1 MLVSNFTNKK
11 AYNYAV
17 DHNFNILI
25 NISFEFQSKL
35 IVFKVSKRNKKKN
48 KWTLRDVKKACNKS
62 IIEHMLD
69 PLIKFSN
76 KNVKSRF
83 IMEIN
88 SYLKALT
95 PSFNIVIDKDV
106 QSVVKMFAKYLDVAY
121 KIMHNK
127 MRGNKINQKLLNI
140 IKKDKDWLA
149 LSNNNIQVPLLL
161 TPKITPQPEKKN
173 KIQKIFKKSPPSPPK
188 KKCIELENDD
198 VCVICLQSLD
208 KNLVKSNGIF
218 ISKCNHKFCSD
229 CIFQN
234 ISHGNNNCPI
244 CRTVFIENKKIN
256 ELEKKL
262 NQFKIN
268 IDETLQVLRYVM
280 KKNKLKPSYKRVNNK
295 THLGN
300 KKNLQNKSYC
310 KFLPEFYTK
319 LYLAHIHP
327 LERDDPIP
335 HENSD
340 W

>member
-1 MLVSNFTNKK
+1 MIVPNFTNIH

-25 NISFEFQSKL
+25 NTSFEFQSKL

-95 PSFNIVIDKDV
+95 PSFNIIIDKDV
-106 QSVVKMFAKYLDVAY
+106 QSVVNMFAKYLDVAY
-121 KIMHNK
+121 NIMINS
-127 MRGNKINQKLLNI
+127 NLVKINQKLLNS
-140 IKKDKDWLA
+140 IKKDKHWLA
-149 LSNNNIQVPLLL
+149 LSNNNNNNIQAPLLL
-161 TPKITPQPEKKN
+161 TPKITTPEKKN
-173 KIQKIFKKSPPSPPK
+173 KKIIKKIESPPQK
-188 KKCIELENDD
+188 KNCIELENDD

-256 ELEKKL
+256 ELENKL
-262 NQFKIN
+262 NKFKIN
-268 IDETLQVLRYVM
+268 IDETLEILRYVM
-280 KKNKLKPSYKRVNNK
+280 KKIN
-295 THLGN
+295 
-300 KKNLQNKSYC
+300 
-310 KFLPEFYTK
+310 
-319 LYLAHIHP
+319 
-327 LERDDPIP
+327 
-335 HENSD
+335 
-340 W
+340 

>member
-1 MLVSNFTNKK
+1 MIVPNFTNIH

-25 NISFEFQSKL
+25 NTSFEFQSKL

-95 PSFNIVIDKDV
+95 PSFNIIIDKDV
-106 QSVVKMFAKYLDVAY
+106 QSVVNMFAKYLDVAY
-121 KIMHNK
+121 NIMINS
-127 MRGNKINQKLLNI
+127 NLVKINQKLLNS
-140 IKKDKDWLA
+140 IKKDKHWLA
-149 LSNNNIQVPLLL
+149 LSNNNNNNIQAPLLL
-161 TPKITPQPEKKN
+161 TPKITTPEKKN
-173 KIQKIFKKSPPSPPK
+173 KKIIKKIESPPQK
-188 KKCIELENDD
+188 KNCIELENDD

-256 ELEKKL
+256 ELENKL
-262 NQFKIN
+262 NKFKIN
-268 IDETLQVLRYVM
+268 IDETLEILRYVM
-280 KKNKLKPSYKRVNNK
+280 KKNQLKPSYKRVNHK
-295 THLGN
+295 TQLGN

-335 HENSD
+335 HGNSE

>member
-1 MLVSNFTNKK
+1 MIVLSNFTNIH

-25 NISFEFQSKL
+25 NTSFEFQSKL

-88 SYLKALT
+88 SYLKVLT
-95 PSFNIVIDKDV
+95 PSFNIIIDKDV
-106 QSVVKMFAKYLDVAY
+106 QSVVNMFAKYLDVAY
-121 KIMHNK
+121 NILINS
-127 MRGNKINQKLLNI
+127 NLAKINQKLLNS
-140 IKKDKDWLA
+140 IKKDKHWLA
-149 LSNNNIQVPLLL
+149 LSNNNNIQAPLL
-161 TPKITPQPEKKN
+161 TPKITLPEKKN
-173 KIQKIFKKSPPSPPK
+173 KIEKIFKKLPQK
-188 KKCIELENDD
+188 KNCIELENDD

-256 ELEKKL
+256 ELENKL
-262 NQFKIN
+262 NKFKIN
-268 IDETLQVLRYVM
+268 IDETLQILRYVM
-280 KKNKLKPSYKRVNNK
+280 KKNKLKPSYKIVNHK
-295 THLGN
+295 TQLGN

-335 HENSD
+335 HGNSE